1 VDFFKSMVSLN
12 DLRALYL
19 IQLEEG
25 KGPSYSK

>member
-1 VDFFKSMVSLN
+1 MIFLG

-25 KGPSYSK
+25 KGSSCSEESV